1 MYYTYCD
8 LKKTTAHSCLSSE
21 SQNSSFTP
29 YRNFKWDQNF
39 YWVTPTSKHKGFF
52 FFNDCHQPWSMNSHS
67 WGCLQAAAPSQ
78 KSTAGCSL
86 LFPIIAKLWL
96 HLTLVSYIT
105 QPFIIAG
112 NPFLKPRPTQQK
124 YVASPPKLI
133 WFKVSRID
141 SWRFC
146 TTHTIFLLG
155 DPELLW
161 LDSSGLSPPSWSCQS
176 AAGHNPSW

>member
-1 MYYTYCD
+1 M
-8 LKKTTAHSCLSSE
+8 
-21 SQNSSFTP
+21 
-29 YRNFKWDQNF
+29 
-39 YWVTPTSKHKGFF
+39 TSKKQQPTPALVVKAKIVHSHHIETSNEIKIFIELLLHLNIKVF

>member
-1 MYYTYCD
+1 MTS
-8 LKKTTAHSCLSSE
+8 KKQQPTPALVVKAKIAHSHHIE
-21 SQNSSFTP
+21 
-29 YRNFKWDQNF
+29 
-39 YWVTPTSKHKGFF
+39 TSNEIKIFIELLLHLNIKVFF